1 MKKTLALLFLG
12 LLATL
17 KPSTAQDINELIID
31 PTIRDFVEIN
41 PQVQLHYASTGF
53 SIDKIA
59 VFDDYSLIFTQTGA
73 KLYLIDNNNHLIQD
87 EWDFEK
93 DGKIKV
99 RNVRFS
105 PGKDEKGKNVF
116 AWKLTTPFHLFHG
129 TQIYALPDSG
139 KIVFGK
145 VEKSMFANFFFCAN
159 VNNGKINYELVPIE
173 TKNIIPETINKKY
186 GKYDGEWTTVSFVKR
201 NDSRLYTLWTYPSTT
216 TDGKGKVIKE
226 AKIKNILVK
235 QDKDGVPSEIEYE
248 EINDDGKYNF
258 GCYIFRFKNQY
269 LFFKVKEQTLTV
281 YDEDLKVKKT
291 IEINSELKKYF
302 KGYSKGFYNCT
313 VFKDEKYDELWINV
327 ASYNDS
333 LKRSFN
339 HYAKINIDDDSLI
352 QTYRTVKSDK
362 ELSVIPQFIHNR
374 TLYFKANPS
383 DIDYSAVFKINLEQN
398 YGDTIFLR
406 RSNNISINLFDKPIF
421 TFGISHKQS
430 YSQLPSKTVENLGLK
445 FQTKIKID
453 SLSLL
458 VNKAL
463 ECLENKNDLKFA
475 SELCLFD
482 PYNLGRI
489 TFLEKSNQLKDVP
502 VFATD
507 SQRELLIM
515 LMKRLQKDTKDV
527 DMEQKSSFV
536 EATTPDGWKFVLV
549 KTQDGYRFGST
560 FLKKIQMD

>member
-12 LLATL
+12 LITTL
-17 KPSTAQDINELIID
+17 KPLTAQEINELIID

-73 KLYLIDNNNHLIQD
+73 KLYLIDNKNHLIQD

-186 GKYDGEWTTVSFVKR
+186 GKYDGVWTTVSYLKI
-201 NDSRLYTLWTYPSTT
+201 NDGKLFTLWTYPSTS
-216 TDGKGKVIKE
+216 TDGNGKILKE
-226 AKIKNILVK
+226 AKIKNVLIK
-235 QDKDGVPSEIEYE
+235 QDKNGIPSEIEYE
-248 EINDDGKYNF
+248 EIAKGEKTPGTCYVF
-258 GCYIFRFKNQY
+258 GYKNKI
-269 LFFKVKEQTLTV
+269 LLLKVYEQTITI
-281 YDEDLKVKKT
+281 YDDKLKVNRV
-291 IEINSELKKYF
+291 ISLKPEFIKHLGGSSF
-302 KGYSKGFYNCT
+302 KFYNCT
-313 VFKDEKYDELWINV
+313 IFKDEKYNELWVNV
-327 ASYNDS
+327 ACFRDS
-333 LKRSFN
+333 LKKAFT
-339 HYAKINIDDDSLI
+339 HYAKINIDSDNII
-352 QTYRTVKSDK
+352 QNHFTVKADK
-362 ELSVIPQFIHNR
+362 GLSVVPQFIHNR

-383 DIDYSAVFKINLEQN
+383 DIDYSAIFKVNLEQN
-398 YGDTIFLR
+398 NGDTVFLR
-406 RSNNISINLFDKPIF
+406 RSNNISINLFDRTVF
-421 TFGISHKQS
+421 NFGISQKQV
-430 YSQLPSKTVENLGLK
+430 YNQLPTKTVENLGVKNQSKL
-445 FQTKIKID
+445 KID

-458 VNKAL
+458 ASKAL

-475 SELCLFD
+475 SELCLYD
-482 PYNLGRI
+482 SYNHGRI
-489 TFLEKSNQLKDVP
+489 SFLEKSNQLKDVP
-502 VFATD
+502 VFASD

-515 LMKRLQKDTKDV
+515 LMKRLQKDTKDL
-527 DMEQKSSFV
+527 DMEQKSSFI